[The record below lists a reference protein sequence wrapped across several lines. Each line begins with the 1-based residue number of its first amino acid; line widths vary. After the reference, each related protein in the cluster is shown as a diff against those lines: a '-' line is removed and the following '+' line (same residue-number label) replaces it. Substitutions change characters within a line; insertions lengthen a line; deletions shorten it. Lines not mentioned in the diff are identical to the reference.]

1 LLSFKDYLK
10 VLLFYRSSKY
20 WWFGQNNRTFKYGSF
35 PRMILDPQR
44 RLNSDDISLPLKH
57 SFIHTGHMSAT
68 ANQIWGYPDK
78 IDE

>member
-1 LLSFKDYLK
+1 
-10 VLLFYRSSKY
+10 
-20 WWFGQNNRTFKYGSF
+20 
-35 PRMILDPQR
+35 MILDPQR